1 MNIFLVSQNP
11 DSKYNDVEGKRYD
24 YPTSIPNGQQIKV
37 GDCLI
42 FVISSKSA
50 QQLNLG
56 DNRITGIA
64 KIDNITLYNHE
75 DKQMALASYEWFKKF
90 STPLSFINIGG
101 DPRTNKNFAMNK
113 IAADRQAEILLQ
125 IIKYY

>member
-11 DSKYNDVEGKRYD
+11 DSKYNDVEGQHYD
-24 YPTSIPNGQQIKV
+24 YPTSIPNGKQIKV